1 MVIMAIRLRPI
12 ALALLLLF
20 LIQLKLFLIF
30 KTPAGLILILGQED
44 NAARVLTA
52 ALAILPLILW
62 WRDLIVLLMALNT
75 RLFLPR
81 PRAILLL
88 ITPDPLA
95 AHQSPMKH
103 LLSLPAWP

>member
-1 MVIMAIRLRPI
+1 MAIMAIRLRPI

-30 KTPAGLILILGQED
+30 RAAAGLTPGLGRLD
-44 NAARVLTA
+44 NAARVLIA

-95 AHQSPMKH
+95 ALQSPMKQF
-103 LLSLPAWP
+103 LSLPA